1 MAERD
6 ALQHQQQRPHDND
19 HDQSN
24 GHAAGGSTDLTG
36 GDVFPP
42 VLVPSGMPTDITRV
56 WVTFLRTIGDALRD
70 EVEKPEARMRVS
82 RAINALVPHRGLLIG
97 RAEPNGCIVWMRPED
112 DHEPHETP
120 GPVVPIDD
128 PIVARVLAEGLPSHE
143 PLRVVVPLRL
153 GRQLTGVLD
162 VRHDAPW
169 EYTTDQVAAASLI
182 GEQLG
187 PMIELM
193 FQYKVEEQARKR
205 LASLIEINRAIS
217 HSLDLDEILPVMG
230 RSLME
235 ALGLTSCLIALLNDE
250 GTHLITRV
258 ALGKDI
264 FPVGHNPD
272 CDPLPHPPIALNG
285 TAGIA
290 LRNLRMPAAVVVPED
305 VRDERRALGLPV
317 PDRVLAVPLVVR
329 DRLHG
334 AAVLP
339 IRDDERVFSESSLAL
354 AMGVAQSAGVAI
366 EHAQLYARARELGV
380 VEERNRLAREVH
392 DTLAQGLTAIALQLE
407 AAERLLPQG
416 AEAKRIVGDAR
427 EMARRSLDEAR
438 RAVWGLTARLLDGAS
453 LPEALEG
460 EVERF
465 GRRMGVPALLT
476 NEADGAPL
484 TDEQA
489 TALLRVAQEALHNVQ
504 KHAEP
509 SRVRIE
515 LQYDQGTGL
524 LTLLVADDG
533 KGFDRRALPG
543 PDGGFGMSGMRE
555 RMRLVGGDL
564 EVESAVGWG
573 TRVRARL
580 QLDPVAARNGTVLGR
595 PQEPIRV
602 LLVDDHPLAREGLR
616 RLLEDRDDVVLMG
629 EAVDGLE
636 GVERALALRPDVV
649 LMDLQMPRLS
659 GLGAIQA
666 LREQWPDVRVLI
678 LTTFAQ
684 DEHLFEAL
692 RAGARGYLLKDA
704 SADDL
709 AAAIRTVHEGG
720 SLVQPAMASRLL
732 DRFGELAT
740 RERLPET
747 LTEREIEVLRLAASG
762 ARNKEIAERLII
774 SEKTAK
780 NTLSRVYSKLGAAS
794 RSEAVARGRSLG
806 LLPLDD
812 AHFVAENAST

>member
-1 MAERD
+1 MADER
-6 ALQHQQQRPHDND
+6 AHQNHHRHE
-19 HDQSN
+19 
-24 GHAAGGSTDLTG
+24 HAAGAGWTD
-36 GDVFPP
+36 GDLFPP
-42 VLVPSGMPTDITRV
+42 VLVPSGMPVDITRV
-56 WVTFLRTIGDALRD
+56 WVTFLRSIGDVLRE
-70 EVEKPEARMRVS
+70 EVPEPEARLRVS
-82 RAINALVPHRGLLIG
+82 QAIDALVPHDDMMIG
-97 RAEPNGCIVWMRPED
+97 RAEPGNCIVWIRPQDEYD
-112 DHEPHETP
+112 PEMKPS
-120 GPVVPIDD
+120 PVLPIDD
-128 PIVARVLAEGLPSHE
+128 PIVARVLADGLPSHE
-143 PLRVVVPLRL
+143 PQRVVVPLRL
-153 GRQLTGVLD
+153 GRQHTGVLD
-162 VRHDAPW
+162 VRHAAPW
-169 EYTTDQVAAASLI
+169 AYTSDQVAAASLI

-193 FQYKVEEQARKR
+193 FHYKEEEQARKR
-205 LASLIEINRAIS
+205 LASLIEISRAIS

-230 RSLME
+230 RSLIE
-235 ALGLTSCLIALLNDE
+235 ALGLSSCLIALLNDE

-264 FPVGHNPD
+264 FPDDYDPAT
-272 CDPLPHPPIALNG
+272 DPLPHPPMALNSP
-285 TAGIA
+285 AAQA
-290 LRNLRMPAAVVVPED
+290 LHCLRRPAAVVVPED

-329 DRLHG
+329 DRLLG
-334 AAVLP
+334 AALLP
-339 IRDDERVFSESSLAL
+339 IRDDERVFSEATLAL
-354 AMGVAQSAGVAI
+354 AMGIAQSAGVAI

-407 AAERLLPQG
+407 AAERLLPPG
-416 AEAKRIVGDAR
+416 AEAKRIVADAR
-427 EMARRSLDEAR
+427 EQAHRSLDEAR
-438 RAVWGLTARLLDGAS
+438 RAVWGLTARPLDGAS

-460 EVERF
+460 EVERL
-465 GRRMGVPALLT
+465 GRRLGVPVQLT
-476 NEADGAPL
+476 NEANGAPL

-489 TALLRVAQEALHNVQ
+489 TALLRVAQEALHNAQ

-509 SRVRIE
+509 TRVRVE
-515 LQYDQGTGL
+515 LIYDKAIGL
-524 LTLLVADDG
+524 VTLLVADDG

-543 PDGGFGMSGMRE
+543 PDGGFGLSGMSE
-555 RMRLVGGDL
+555 RMRLAGGDL
-564 EVESAVGWG
+564 DVESALGWG

-580 QLDPVAARNGTVLGR
+580 QLDPAINAATAVTDHPRD
-595 PQEPIRV
+595 PIRV

-616 RLLEDRDDVVLMG
+616 RLLEGRDDVVLMG
-629 EAVDGLE
+629 EAVDGIE
-636 GVERALALRPDVV
+636 AVERALALRPDVV

-666 LREQWPDVRVLI
+666 LRAQWPEVRVLI

-704 SADDL
+704 GADDL
-709 AAAIRTVHEGG
+709 AAAIRTVHDGG

-732 DRFGELAT
+732 DRFGEMAT

-747 LTEREIEVLRLAASG
+747 LTEREIEVLQLAAGG

-780 NTLSRVYSKLGAAS
+780 NTLSRVYGKLGVAT

-812 AHFVAENAST
+812 THFVAETA